1 LGWLLATKAAVQ
13 QPPTLASTNFS
24 EIGSANGKCRLNL
37 VNFAAQF
44 RDLGSIVAAI
54 RSRPM
59 YQKPRHL
66 IYIALG
72 SELYYM
78 RGVVQ
83 RGWIAIVK
91 MNLDHF
97 TNGSFVRSA

>member
-1 LGWLLATKAAVQ
+1 M
-13 QPPTLASTNFS
+13 PPKFGQFCSSISGFGLN
-24 EIGSANGKCRLNL
+24 CRCH
-37 VNFAAQF
+37 
-44 RDLGSIVAAI
+44 

-97 TNGSFVRSA
+97 TNGSFLRSA